1 MHLTRRELVL
11 LADLF
16 RVLAAPALTEE
27 ALRADVAPRM
37 LDLLD
42 ADDFAEAA
50 WEGEASDGNMWI
62 VRGGARESASGRDRA
77 MFDLIRPAFVA
88 ALARV
93 GSDTQI
99 DATPA
104 GDDPLQAD
112 GDPIARLTRRERE
125 VVELAADGLLDKEIA
140 QRLGISYTTVRTHL
154 DRSFHKLGISNRSK
168 LARLLQTSRR

>member
-16 RVLAAPALTEE
+16 RVLAEPALTDD
-27 ALRADVAPRM
+27 ALRAHVARRT

-50 WEGEASDGNMWI
+50 WQGDASDGNLWI
-62 VRGGARESASGRDRA
+62 VRGGQRESASGRDRA
-77 MFDLIRPAFVA
+77 VFDLIRPAFVA

-93 GSDTQI
+93 SSETQI

-104 GDDPLQAD
+104 SDDPLQAD
-112 GDPIARLTRRERE
+112 GDLLARLTRRERE

-154 DRSFHKLGISNRSK
+154 DRSFQKLGISNRSK